1 MLVVAVVII
10 SAYVLENRI
19 RPDSLGLTTEIA
31 AITVCLLGG
40 AVMYGHAEL
49 AVALG
54 IITTAALTFK
64 QPLHGMV
71 GKIGTD
77 DLYAGLKLLIAT
89 FIVLPLLLPKAPIDP
104 LQALNPY
111 ALWLL
116 VILISG
122 LSLVG
127 YVAVR
132 WLGSSRG
139 TAVTGITG
147 GLVSSTAI
155 SLTFARQSRLDPD
168 PLASDTLAA
177 GILLAW
183 VVMFAR
189 VVVMVA
195 IVHAPLVRDV
205 AVPFA
210 VMGAVAAVLAG
221 VFYRLGASRRRP
233 VGQSEE
239 VQVKNPFSLMA
250 ASKFGLLFALV
261 LVIVKL
267 AERYASVEGLYLV
280 AAVAGLTDVD
290 VITLSMAEYARQ
302 GSGLAVA
309 AAVTVAALSNT
320 LVKCGIVAVLGSRP
334 LRLRLAGASAAIL
347 VAGLVAVWW
356 T

>member
-1 MLVVAVVII
+1 M
-10 SAYVLENRI
+10 
-19 RPDSLGLTTEIA
+19 
-31 AITVCLLGG
+31 
-40 AVMYGHAEL
+40 
-49 AVALG
+49 
-54 IITTAALTFK
+54 
-64 QPLHGMV
+64 
-71 GKIGTD
+71 
-77 DLYAGLKLLIAT
+77 
-89 FIVLPLLLPKAPIDP
+89 
-104 LQALNPY
+104 QALNPY
-111 ALWLL
+111 TLWLL

-155 SLTFARQSRLDPD
+155 TLTFARQSRLDPD

-189 VVVMVA
+189 VVVTVA
-195 IVHAPLVRDV
+195 IVYAPLVRNV
-205 AVPFA
+205 LVPFA
-210 VMGAVAAVLAG
+210 AMGTVAAVLAV

-233 VGQSEE
+233 VEPSEE

-267 AERYASVEGLYLV
+267 TERYASVEGLYLV
-280 AAVAGLTDVD
+280 AAIAGITDVD
-290 VITLSMAEYARQ
+290 AITLSMAGYARH
-302 GSGLAVA
+302 GGGPGVA
-309 AAVTVAALSNT
+309 AAAITVAALSNT
-320 LVKCGIVAVLGSRP
+320 LVKCGMVAVLGSRP
-334 LRLRLAGASAAIL
+334 LRLRLAGATAAIL
-347 VAGLVAVWW
+347 IVGLVAVWGVD
-356 T
+356 